1 MNLDRRD
8 LLLLG
13 SASAAVSLVSAGRGL
28 AGISRMERLKPF
40 VTPELRLFNANT
52 GERIFCPFWR
62 DGSFLDRELRR
73 LDWFM
78 RDWRE
83 DVARPID
90 RDLLWALAAIREAA
104 MRDGHDGEIRFLSGF
119 RTRQTNDMLRRAGL
133 AAVRNSL
140 HVRARAVDFSLPGIP
155 VGSVSRYARWLELG
169 GVGHYPEGFVHIDT
183 GSPRHWNG

>member
-8 LLLLG
+8 LLLG
-13 SASAAVSLVSAGRGL
+13 SASAAFFLAAPDRGL
-28 AGISRMERLKPF
+28 AAISRLERLKPF
-40 VTPELRLFNANT
+40 VAPSLRLLNANN
-52 GERIFCPFWR
+52 GERINCEFWR
-62 DGSFLDRELRR
+62 DGRFLDRELRR
-73 LDWFM
+73 IDWFM

-83 DVARPID
+83 DVARPMD
-90 RDLLWALAAIREAA
+90 RDLLWALATVREAA
-104 MRDGHDGEIRFLSGF
+104 MRDGHDGEIRFLSGY
-119 RTRQTNDMLRRAGL
+119 RTRKTNDMLRRAGF

-140 HVRARAVDFSLPGIP
+140 HVRAQAVDFSLPGIP

>member
-1 MNLDRRD
+1 MKFDRRD
-8 LLLLG
+8 LLLIG
-13 SASAAVSLVSAGRGL
+13 AASASVSLSAAGRGL

-40 VTPELRLFNANT
+40 VTPELRLLNANT
-52 GERIFCPFWR
+52 GERISSAFWR
-62 DGSFLDRELRR
+62 DGKFLDLELRR

-83 DVARPID
+83 GISRAVD

-104 MRDGHDGEIRFLSGF
+104 MRDGHDGEIRFLSGY
-119 RTRQTNDMLRRAGL
+119 RTRETNEMLRRAGL

-140 HVRARAVDFSLPGIP
+140 HVGARAVDFSLPGIP
-155 VGSVSRYARWLELG
+155 VGSVSRYARWLEIG

-183 GSPRHWNG
+183 GSPRHWYG